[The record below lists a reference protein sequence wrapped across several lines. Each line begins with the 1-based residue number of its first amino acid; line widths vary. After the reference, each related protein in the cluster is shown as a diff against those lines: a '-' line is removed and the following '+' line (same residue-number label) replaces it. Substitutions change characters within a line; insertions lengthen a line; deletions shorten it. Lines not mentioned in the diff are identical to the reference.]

1 LQPCTRNP
9 INTKMVEKARV
20 NILAQKLSMEDE
32 RQMQADFM
40 KDLACM
46 VWSVV
51 ITDMSRVAIGRLVLV
66 VG

>member
-1 LQPCTRNP
+1 
-9 INTKMVEKARV
+9 MVEKARV